1 MSKPPRVYVDAKIL
15 NVHDPMLEREA
26 YVGYVV
32 EGSNR
37 HDATRVEATESD
49 DAEVLAILFA
59 INELKDQLRRFTIV
73 CDHES
78 VVSEAKRSVAKRPSE
93 LMQRLRDALNMNPT
107 IGLEVLKANPAH
119 GIVTEY
125 VNNLKAEKEEGLGT
139 GGVGP
144 APEVPDQ
151 RNSQCVYSQVHLPPF
166 DSCFLGDPG
175 DLQDSGVRP
184 VRRRRREWLGVIQI
198 AEDNLRFLSRGK

>member
-1 MSKPPRVYVDAKIL
+1 LHFPGLSKHPRVYVDAKIL
-15 NVHDPMLEREA
+15 NVHDPLLQREA

-59 INELKDQLRRFTIV
+59 IEELKGELRRFTVV

-78 VVSEAKRSVAKRPSE
+78 VVSEAKRSVARHPSE
-93 LMQRLRDALNMNPT
+93 LMKRLRDTLNQNPS

-125 VNNLKAEKEEGLGT
+125 VNDMKSGLGE
-139 GGVGP
+139 GPAASGVGS

-151 RNSQCVYSQVHLPPF
+151 RNS
-166 DSCFLGDPG
+166 
-175 DLQDSGVRP
+175 
-184 VRRRRREWLGVIQI
+184 
-198 AEDNLRFLSRGK
+198 

>member
-1 MSKPPRVYVDAKIL
+1 MRFPGLSKPPRVYVDAKIL
-15 NVHDPMLEREA
+15 NVHDPMLAREA

-59 INELKDQLRRFTIV
+59 INELKDQFRRFTVV

-78 VVSEAKRSVAKRPSE
+78 VVSEAKRSVARRPSE
-93 LMQRLRDALNMNPT
+93 LMKRLRDTLKQNPS

-119 GIVTEY
+119 VIVTEY
-125 VNNLKAEKEEGLGT
+125 VNNLKTEPEDRLGAR
-139 GGVGP
+139 GVGP

-151 RNSQCVYSQVHLPPF
+151 RNS
-166 DSCFLGDPG
+166 
-175 DLQDSGVRP
+175 
-184 VRRRRREWLGVIQI
+184 
-198 AEDNLRFLSRGK
+198 

>member
-1 MSKPPRVYVDAKIL
+1 MDAKIL

-26 YVGYVV
+26 FVGYVV
-32 EGSNR
+32 EGTNR

-49 DAEVLAILFA
+49 DAEILAIMFA
-59 INELKDQLRRFTIV
+59 IKELKGQLRRFTVV

-78 VVSEAKRSVAKRPSE
+78 VVSEAKRSDVKHPSE
-93 LMQRLRDALNMNPT
+93 LMKMLRDTLKRNPS

-125 VNNLKAEKEEGLGT
+125 VNNLKAELERELGA

-144 APEVPDQ
+144 APEVSDQ
-151 RNSQCVYSQVHLPPF
+151 RNS
-166 DSCFLGDPG
+166 
-175 DLQDSGVRP
+175 
-184 VRRRRREWLGVIQI
+184 
-198 AEDNLRFLSRGK
+198 

>member
-1 MSKPPRVYVDAKIL
+1 MHFPGLSKHPRVYVDAKIL
-15 NVHDPMLEREA
+15 NVHDPLLQREA

-32 EGSNR
+32 EGRNM

-49 DAEVLAILFA
+49 DAEVMAILFA
-59 INELKDQLRRFTIV
+59 IEELKGKLRRFTVV

-78 VVSEAKRSVAKRPSE
+78 VVSEAKRTVARRPSE
-93 LMQRLRDALNMNPT
+93 LMKRLRDTLRQNPS

-125 VNNLKAEKEEGLGT
+125 VNGLKAELGEGLAAGD
-139 GGVGP
+139 VGS

-151 RNSQCVYSQVHLPPF
+151 RNS
-166 DSCFLGDPG
+166 
-175 DLQDSGVRP
+175 
-184 VRRRRREWLGVIQI
+184 
-198 AEDNLRFLSRGK
+198 

>member
-1 MSKPPRVYVDAKIL
+1 MHLPGFSKPPRVYVDAKIL
-15 NVHDPMLEREA
+15 NVHDPMLQREA

-37 HDATRVEATESD
+37 HGATRVEATESD

-59 INELKDQLRRFTIV
+59 IKELKGQLKRFTIV

-78 VVSEAKRSVAKRPSE
+78 VVSEAKRSVAKHPSE
-93 LMQRLRDALNMNPT
+93 LMKRLRDVLGENPL

-119 GIVTEY
+119 GVVTEY
-125 VNNLKAEKEEGLGT
+125 VNSLKAEQEEGSGAR
-139 GGVGP
+139 GVGP

-151 RNSQCVYSQVHLPPF
+151 RNS
-166 DSCFLGDPG
+166 
-175 DLQDSGVRP
+175 
-184 VRRRRREWLGVIQI
+184 
-198 AEDNLRFLSRGK
+198 